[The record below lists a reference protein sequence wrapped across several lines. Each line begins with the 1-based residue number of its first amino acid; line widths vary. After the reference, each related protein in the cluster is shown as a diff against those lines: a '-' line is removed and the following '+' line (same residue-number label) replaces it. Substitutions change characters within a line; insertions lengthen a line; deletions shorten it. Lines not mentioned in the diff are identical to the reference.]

1 MRFIRPA
8 IVLAVLLSGALFAAD
23 VTLPEPKLAPAA
35 SAPPEAAQ
43 STQIYAEDGRVQNV
57 SGLQPMPAAETES
70 AVIEEAIQVFRNA
83 TEQQGLRAGPRA
95 ARSAPSGLLWHGRVY
110 EYLRNNA
117 LDATPHQ
124 IVQNG
129 GDQNLLRRNQYGF
142 SVSGPVILPKLYD
155 GRRRTFFTLSWEATR
170 ENVGRSYLRTLPS
183 LPQRSGDFVDL
194 VDSAGS
200 PVAIYD
206 PASTYRNPAYD
217 PNEVVSESNLE
228 YIRSPF
234 VNSQIAVTRVDPTAA
249 AAAEHYPLPNTNI
262 GPFLTNNFFS
272 NPTATNRPSGFV
284 ARVDQTVLQRHRMT
298 VDLARSRGFIGE
310 PRIYET
316 IANPGRPDRNYLDQ
330 RIVVRDTFAVSPAVV
345 YEVSLAANSSVV
357 ESEAAGEGRNLP
369 QELGLAGVSGS
380 VFPMLRFD
388 GYYGMGTSRGQHL
401 RNARNDYSLQ
411 QSLSVRTGLHQLVF
425 SGDVRRAQLNTLELD
440 APSGDLS
447 FNSALTGLPG
457 ITNTG
462 SSYASYLLGMAS
474 AAVATDQPQPSYLR
488 QSRYNG
494 RVRDQIELSKTL
506 TATVSMSLDAITP
519 HVEKFNRRSA
529 VDLNAL
535 NPANGLPGA
544 LAFAGRDGRSRG
556 FQPVRARLDSNFGL
570 SWSPDSDR
578 DTVLRASLGRYGT
591 GMPLRSGAFGT
602 QGFSAVRQPISPN
615 TQLTP
620 AVLLSDGFE
629 PLDVPLPNLSPD
641 AANDTDADVVL
652 PTAAQPTVTTASV
665 SIEQRLPAGL
675 ILRANGSVDQ
685 GVNMLAGVDVAGLNR
700 VPAAALEFRD
710 QLNEESFRR
719 LLRPYPQFQR
729 LLGNNQF
736 PIGKYRAES
745 GEVSIEKRMAAG
757 LSFDASYRFQRRYD
771 DYSSGVQDVADREAE
786 WALNSDTRPHAVY
799 LSYLYEM
806 PIGEGKA
813 LLGNAGVLS
822 KVLGGWS
829 VSGFTSL
836 LSGNPILLTPQF
848 NNTGGIVP
856 YLRVNEAPGVDPHV
870 ASPSAELWF
879 NPAAF
884 ANPGDFELGN
894 AARTYPGLM
903 NPGWQNHDLA
913 VSKRVTISSE
923 QSLELQFQSFNFIN
937 HPNWNDPD
945 ARIGTID
952 APNVNAGRIIGS
964 TGGRVLQLGAR
975 YSF

>member
-1 MRFIRPA
+1 MRSIPPT
-8 IVLAVLLSGALFAAD
+8 IVLAVLFSGALLAAD
-23 VTLPEPKLAPAA
+23 TALPAPKPAPAA
-35 SAPPEAAQ
+35 SAASESAQ
-43 STQIYAEDGRVQNV
+43 STPVYAEDGQIQVIPGQ
-57 SGLQPMPAAETES
+57 SAAPKS
-70 AVIEEAIQVFRNA
+70 VAIDEAIQVFRQA
-83 TEQQGLRAGPRA
+83 TEQQGLRGGPRA
-95 ARSAPSGLLWHGRVY
+95 AKSAPSGLLWHGRVY

-183 LPQRSGDFVDL
+183 LPQRSGDFADL
-194 VDSAGS
+194 VDSAGN

-206 PASTYRNPAYD
+206 PGSTFANPAYD
-217 PNEVVSESNLE
+217 PSQVVSESNLE
-228 YIRSPF
+228 YIRDPF
-234 VNSQIAVTRVDPTAA
+234 VNNRIAETRLDSTAA
-249 AAAEHYPLPNTNI
+249 LAAESYPLPNTSI

-284 ARVDQTVLQRHRMT
+284 ARVDQTVLQRHQLT
-298 VDLARSRGFIGE
+298 VDLARSRGFVGE
-310 PRIYET
+310 PRIYDT
-316 IANPGRPDRNYLDQ
+316 VANPGRPDRNFLDQ

-345 YEVSLAANSSVV
+345 YEVSLAAESSVV
-357 ESEAAGEGRNLP
+357 ETEAAGESRNLP
-369 QELGLAGVSGS
+369 QELGLTGVSGS
-380 VFPMLRFD
+380 VFPMLRLEGF
-388 GYYGMGTSRGQHL
+388 YGMGASRGQHL
-401 RNARNDYSLQ
+401 RNARNDYALR
-411 QSLSVRTGLHQLVF
+411 QSLSVRSGLHQLIF
-425 SGDVRRAQLNTLELD
+425 SGDVRRAQLNTLEQD
-440 APSGDLS
+440 APSGDLR

-462 SSYASYLLGMAS
+462 SSYASFLLGMAS
-474 AAVATDQPQPSYLR
+474 AAAVTDQPQPSYLR
-488 QSRYNG
+488 QSRYDA
-494 RVRDQIELSKTL
+494 RVRDQIELSKAL
-506 TATVSMSLDAITP
+506 TATVSMRLDVVTP
-519 HVEKFNRRSA
+519 HIEKYDRRST
-529 VDLNAL
+529 VDLAAL

-544 LAFAGRDGRSRG
+544 LAFANRDDYGRG
-556 FQPVRARLDSNFGL
+556 FQPVRARLDSNVGL

-578 DTVLRASLGRYGT
+578 DTVLRASVGRYGN

-615 TQLTP
+615 VQLTP
-620 AVLLSDGFE
+620 AVVLSDGFE
-629 PLDVPLPNLSPD
+629 PLEIPLPNLSPD

-652 PTAAQPTVTTASV
+652 PTADQPMITTASV

-675 ILRANGSVDQ
+675 ILRANGSVNK
-685 GVNMLAGVDVAGLNR
+685 GANMLSSVAVAGLNR
-700 VPAAALEFRD
+700 VPAEALEFRD

-736 PIGKYRAES
+736 PIGKYRSES
-745 GEVSIEKRMAAG
+745 GSVSIEKRMTAG
-757 LSFDASYRFQRRYD
+757 LSFDASYRFRRHYD
-771 DYSSGVQDVADREAE
+771 DYSAGVQDVSNREAE
-786 WALNSDTRPHAVY
+786 WALNSGTRPHAVS
-799 LSYLYEM
+799 LSYLYEI
-806 PIGEGKA
+806 PVGKGKA
-813 LLGNAGVLS
+813 LLGSAGVLS

-829 VSGFTSL
+829 VSGFTSWR
-836 LSGNPILLTPQF
+836 SGNPILLTPQF

-856 YLRVNEAPGVDPHV
+856 YLRVNEVAGVSPLV
-870 ASPSAELWF
+870 ESPSAEQWF

-884 ANPGDFELGN
+884 SHPGDFELGN
-894 AARTYPGLM
+894 ASRTYRGLM
-903 NPGWQNHDLA
+903 NPSWQNHDLA

-923 QSLELQFQSFNFIN
+923 QSLELQFQSFNFVN
-937 HPNWNDPD
+937 HANWNSPD
-945 ARIGTID
+945 ARIGTVD